1 MKKSEITFTVQLDE
15 NNIPEA
21 IDWVASDSGESKHH
35 CKAMMLSMWDKNEE
49 NTLRIDLWT
58 KEMKVEEMKLFFHQ
72 TLVSMINTLEKAT
85 GNDNTI
91 EDMRQYTKLLAKK
104 LELIR

>member
-1 MKKSEITFTVQLDE
+1 MKQSEIKFTVKLDA
-15 NNIPEA
+15 NNIPDE
-21 IDWVASDSGESKHH
+21 IEWEASDSGENKHQ
-35 CKAMMLSMWDKNEE
+35 CKAMMLSMWDKKEE

-58 KEMKVEEMKLFFHQ
+58 KEMKVDEMKLFFHQ

-91 EDMRQYTKLLAKK
+91 EEMRQYTKLLAKK

>member
-1 MKKSEITFTVQLDE
+1 MKKSEIKFTVQLDA

-21 IDWVASDSGESKHH
+21 IEWDASDSGETKHQ
-35 CKAMMLSMWDKNEE
+35 CKAMMLSMWDKNED

-58 KEMKVEEMKLFFHQ
+58 KEMKVDEMKLFFHQ

-85 GNDNTI
+85 GYDNTI
-91 EDMRQYTKLLAKK
+91 EDMRQYTKLLAQK